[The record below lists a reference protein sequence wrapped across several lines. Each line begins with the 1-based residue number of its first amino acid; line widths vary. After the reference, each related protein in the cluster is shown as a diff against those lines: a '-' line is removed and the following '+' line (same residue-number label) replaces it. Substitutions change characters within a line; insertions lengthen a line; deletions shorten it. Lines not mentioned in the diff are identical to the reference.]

1 MASLAGMPLPPGA
14 YAAAGGMPP
23 GPAPPLSYGAPV
35 PGAGAGVPPPQ
46 MVHHAGQQPA
56 GQPPATAQPLP
67 QAQPQP
73 QQSHRKEPPMADS
86 VREAFRALFP
96 ATVNISFAPVGP
108 SPPSSGG
115 AGPQPPVP
123 VPVPGLPA
131 HVPFRDQGALFGSHG
146 VRVRSCVCACVRFAD
161 WWRLCV

>member
-1 MASLAGMPLPPGA
+1 
-14 YAAAGGMPP
+14 
-23 GPAPPLSYGAPV
+23 
-35 PGAGAGVPPPQ
+35 

-56 GQPPATAQPLP
+56 QAPSTSQQQQLP

-73 QQSHRKEPPMADS
+73 QQSHRKEPPVADS

-123 VPVPGLPA
+123 VPGLPA
-131 HVPFRDQGALFGSHG
+131 HVPFRDQGKCPHLCVCGG
-146 VRVRSCVCACVRFAD
+146 VRFVD
-161 WWRLCV
+161 WWRSS